1 MRRGC
6 ALAFLALCAGV
17 MLFLQRF
24 TQSEPSFVYPAW
36 ETGAVVSASGG
47 ETAFDPAGLPPE
59 LGEGELYRFTMTLPE
74 GRTNGDFL
82 IFETAG
88 MEVSVR
94 LDGAQLWY
102 SLSDQD
108 PETANQS
115 QARIPL
121 SAGGGEALTLD
132 LRPLSEAA
140 IVPPILRLSSDPSDQ
155 AGTIAYANFYGL
167 PAGATA
173 LALILLGGLFLLG
186 ASQGRWNWSLLLP
199 VLAAALLTVHRLT
212 RGYGPYFLPQPVQDL
227 FSHRWLE
234 WLAALALL
242 LYLALQR
249 DRAFRRALGAL
260 AAWSAGALAAAAL
273 FSFLR
278 GGYLSLYLSSLAE
291 QVLLGFWDGPLYW
304 LNGWLVLVCAAL
316 SAWAVVRTLAASR
329 AEASA
334 LRLKGNLMMESYRA
348 LEAKLREGAAAR
360 HETAHRL
367 TALDALYQTGDWAGL
382 GRLLEEL
389 GEQNARLSR
398 TAFSPNFAV
407 NAILQDA
414 EARAR
419 AAGIRLEVRADVPE
433 QLPVP
438 VEDLCALLMN
448 LLDNAP
454 EGAARVEAPGE
465 RLIRFRAAA
474 KDGYFAVRCENSY
487 AGPLAPDERGRLRTT
502 KADPEAHGFGLPQM
516 SAVAE
521 KYGSLLDVSYT
532 DRVFTV
538 QTALKLPAAQASA

>member
-1 MRRGC
+1 M
-6 ALAFLALCAGV
+6 
-17 MLFLQRF
+17 
-24 TQSEPSFVYPAW
+24 
-36 ETGAVVSASGG
+36 
-47 ETAFDPAGLPPE
+47 
-59 LGEGELYRFTMTLPE
+59 
-74 GRTNGDFL
+74 
-82 IFETAG
+82 
-88 MEVSVR
+88 
-94 LDGAQLWY
+94 
-102 SLSDQD
+102 
-108 PETANQS
+108 
-115 QARIPL
+115 
-121 SAGGGEALTLD
+121 
-132 LRPLSEAA
+132 
-140 IVPPILRLSSDPSDQ
+140 
-155 AGTIAYANFYGL
+155 
-167 PAGATA
+167 
-173 LALILLGGLFLLG
+173 
-186 ASQGRWNWSLLLP
+186 
-199 VLAAALLTVHRLT
+199 
-212 RGYGPYFLPQPVQDL
+212 
-227 FSHRWLE
+227 
-234 WLAALALL
+234 L

-414 EARAR
+414 ETRAR

-448 LLDNAP
+448 LLDNAL
-454 EGAARVEAPGE
+454 EGAACAPP
-465 RLIRFRAAA
+465 R
-474 KDGYFAVRCENSY
+474 
-487 AGPLAPDERGRLRTT
+487 RTRRPT
-502 KADPEAHGFGLPQM
+502 
-516 SAVAE
+516 
-521 KYGSLLDVSYT
+521 
-532 DRVFTV
+532 
-538 QTALKLPAAQASA
+538 ASACLRCPPWRRSTAVCWT